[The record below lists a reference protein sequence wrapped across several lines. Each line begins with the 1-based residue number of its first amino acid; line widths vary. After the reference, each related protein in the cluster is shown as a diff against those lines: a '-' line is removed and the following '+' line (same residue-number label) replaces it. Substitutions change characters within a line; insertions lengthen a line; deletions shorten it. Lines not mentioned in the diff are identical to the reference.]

1 MGWEGEEGTS
11 RPSVIFPGWVVF
23 PNAVHDTL
31 PDLVPGPPKG
41 AGQILSKGN
50 GAPCTP
56 RLSVLSSYH
65 P

>member
-1 MGWEGEEGTS
+1 MGRGEEGIS

-23 PNAVHDTL
+23 PNASHDTL
-31 PDLVPGPPKG
+31 PDLVPPKG
-41 AGQILSKGN
+41 ADQILSKGD

-56 RLSVLSSYH
+56 RLSVLFSYN